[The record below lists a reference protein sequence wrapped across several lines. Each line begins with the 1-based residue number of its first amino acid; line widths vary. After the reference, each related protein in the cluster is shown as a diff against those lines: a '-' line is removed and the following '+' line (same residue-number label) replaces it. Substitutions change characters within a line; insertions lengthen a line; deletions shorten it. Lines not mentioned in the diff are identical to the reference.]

1 MDGYRKS
8 NKKTILLSVLIAVC
22 CLTLIAGATLAL
34 FSGNAKYPISVN
46 SGDIE
51 IETAVTLN
59 EAWRQGQNED
69 DRTVMDTK
77 DVTDGSIQVVD
88 EQDGSL
94 GTVSIGDPAA
104 GADADAVKEI
114 GLQGIGRGVGAR
126 FTLSITNKSSF
137 AIKYIAY
144 IDLCDSAFAQ
154 ELTVEGADGAFAEK
168 NGSSVVFTQT
178 SEGEAGWAYASAA
191 ADPEQGSALGT
202 VSFEISLPWDAATG
216 GSAELTLVI
225 EAVQSNAYTGNVSF
239 GGTEYETLGDALTA
253 AANSDETEA
262 TIYLGAGE
270 QEIPAD
276 VSGLEN
282 KSVTVMG
289 AGQNATTL
297 TGTYTVPAGGT
308 FTLANATLDS
318 AGETKAIS
326 SRNAD
331 YGDIVIDNA
340 TVNGGI
346 YLYKGSSDTSDNG
359 DVTVTD
365 STVNGK
371 ITYSNYVKTTADSAL
386 VVSDSTVTGGISYRG
401 TGNASVGT
409 QSTRSLSARVA
420 PNPQYSTVVIDN
432 VVSNSNLSFTN
443 VNVEITDTEISFVY
457 SNLPAILTV
466 SGGTANI
473 SGLTVDVDYNSEPI
487 RITQSMTF
495 SSGAQVEFTDCTID
509 IYHAR
514 TSDLRV
520 AGMSITGGSSVTLAG
535 NTRFTINGDQTVI
548 PGDYVMAFDLTSAST
563 LTLQDSV
570 QASVFRGAYLEKGS
584 TINVTDDAVLSAASH
599 AIEGNNLNGT
609 MNVNISGNAAVRSNG
624 STAIYMPNAGTIN
637 MTGGTIEGNWSGI
650 HAKVGNINISGGTV
664 RATGEKN
671 VVGASSEVNGGSGS
685 QSEGSAIV
693 LHSHLYAVTP
703 SSSNDYA
710 AAGATNALNVVIGE
724 SAVLESANWNPITY
738 YDWAKVEQE
747 VSIDSG
753 AYEVY
758 TVATNEA
765 ALRRLLANDG
775 NISSYGK
782 VLLNSDVTIQ
792 ETSLTISEGAT
803 ITLDL
808 NGKTIKGTNA
818 GSTIVNYGNLTVT
831 GEGFAYS
838 TDVAAQGR
846 HAIENYG
853 TLVIENGT
861 FGSNGSRGNALRNL
875 GSATVLGGNF
885 TACDNYVNSG
895 YAYAIA
901 NGSALYPEA
910 VMTIEAANVYGEM
923 NGAIA
928 SDGGVLTI
936 NGGKYVLGP
945 ESGQPSSRSCWNIAF
960 TSGSGAI
967 EINDGT
973 FIRNVNYEQAFL
985 RAYGE
990 NSRITVNGGT
1000 FEDLVRNYI
1009 LIEEIGSV
1017 EINGGLFKDLPV
1029 YKGGVTEIGTAEELK
1044 AFASIVNSGMDFAG
1058 STVILSSSIDIS
1070 GGEWTPIAAGTR
1082 DGNTYTA
1089 ESKTFSGTF
1098 DGNNNTIKGL
1108 TITQMPEG
1116 ASADYAFGLFGVVDG
1131 GTIKNLNLTDV
1142 NINLPSSECAG
1153 GVVGLLVNGGAV
1165 ENVTVSGN
1173 VTAGRGNAGIVGRM
1187 TVSGTIK
1194 DCVNEATI
1202 VGMLSRGNTAG
1213 IVGAAYYTAQGKEMT
1228 IENCTNNGAVT
1239 GLYGVGGIVGL
1250 SAANVSECKNYGEI
1264 TGNGASVGGIVGEQ
1278 QNYGSIKNSTNYA
1291 DIVNNTANTGAY
1303 GTGGIVGWVRYSGAA
1318 SAYPLKGIITV
1329 EGNRN
1334 EGDVTTGGASA
1345 GGIVGH
1351 VYNAAVVTNNVNT
1364 AAEIG
1369 SANFAAGIVGS
1380 IQVDDANSFLEDT
1393 YQIEIEYN
1401 ASTTATENIA
1411 GPCKDQ
1417 YAYNNLGDSS
1427 KLVFENNFASEDE
1440 LNGALENIA

>member
-59 EAWRQGQNED
+59 EAWLQGQNED
-69 DRTVMDTK
+69 DRTVMGTK

-88 EQDGSL
+88 EQGGSL

-126 FTLSITNKSSF
+126 FTLNITNKSSV
-137 AIKYIAY
+137 AMKYIAY
-144 IDLCDSAFAQ
+144 IDLGDSAFAQ

-318 AGETKAIS
+318 AGETNAIS

-346 YLYKGSSDTSDNG
+346 YLYKGSSDTSENG

-487 RITQSMTF
+487 MITQSMTF

-520 AGMSITGGSSVTLAG
+520 AGMNITGGSSVTLAG

-609 MNVNISGNAAVRSNG
+609 MNVNISGNATVRSNG

-758 TVATNEA
+758 TVATDKVS
-765 ALRRLLANDG
+765 LARIAD
-775 NISSYGK
+775 K
-782 VLLNSDVTIQ
+782 Q
-792 ETSLTISEGAT
+792 
-803 ITLDL
+803 IT
-808 NGKTIKGTNA
+808 T
-818 GSTIVNYGNLTVT
+818 
-831 GEGFAYS
+831 FAYS
-838 TDVAAQGR
+838 NILLNADITDVTEDSIRFYTEGQEVVFDLGGHTISGDDSTGNCIIRFRSHDADGSSNLTIQ
-846 HAIENYG
+846 
-853 TLVIENGT
+853 NGT
-861 FGSNGSRGNALRNL
+861 ISAESNTACAIIVSTDAGNLWLQDLEVNNCREYAVAIKVFDGNNKVYLDNVNVNSRVGGGLEVMSYAELRNCTFNQSGAYDHNSSNVAVSNNGVVNIYSGTYNADNEQGYATYIYNSGGTINIYGGTVAAASTAIRSDGDTFDNTASGNLNEYPEGAYINIYGGEFTGAIDCRGNTV
-875 GSATVLGGNF
+875 ATVHNAEGLKALAGASSISGNF
-885 TACDNYVNSG
+885 TLVDDS
-895 YAYAIA
+895 
-901 NGSALYPEA
+901 
-910 VMTIEAANVYGEM
+910 
-923 NGAIA
+923 
-928 SDGGVLTI
+928 
-936 NGGKYVLGP
+936 
-945 ESGQPSSRSCWNIAF
+945 
-960 TSGSGAI
+960 
-967 EINDGT
+967 
-973 FIRNVNYEQAFL
+973 
-985 RAYGE
+985 GE
-990 NSRITVNGGT
+990 NV
-1000 FEDLVRNYI
+1000 
-1009 LIEEIGSV
+1009 
-1017 EINGGLFKDLPV
+1017 
-1029 YKGGVTEIGTAEELK
+1029 
-1044 AFASIVNSGMDFAG
+1044 
-1058 STVILSSSIDIS
+1058 IDIS

-1202 VGMLSRGNTAG
+1202 VGMLSGGNTAG

-1228 IENCTNNGAVT
+1228 IEDCTNNGAVT

-1250 SAANVSECKNYGEI
+1250 SAAKVSGCENYGAI

-1278 QNYGSIKNSTNYA
+1278 QNYGSIKNCTNYA

-1334 EGDVTTGGASA
+1334 EGSVTTGGASA

-1393 YQIEIEYN
+1393 YQIEIENN
-1401 ASTTATENIA
+1401 ASTTAIENIT
-1411 GPCKDQ
+1411 GLCKDR

>member
-59 EAWRQGQNED
+59 EAWLQGQNED

-88 EQDGSL
+88 EQGGSL

-126 FTLSITNKSSF
+126 FTLSITNKSSV
-137 AIKYIAY
+137 AMKYIAY
-144 IDLCDSAFAQ
+144 IDLGDSAFAQ

-191 ADPEQGSALGT
+191 ADSEQGSALGT

-318 AGETKAIS
+318 AGETNAIS

-346 YLYKGSSDTSDNG
+346 YLYKGSSDTSENG

-457 SNLPAILTV
+457 SKLPAILTV

-473 SGLTVDVDYNSEPI
+473 SGLTVDVDYNSEPTM
-487 RITQSMTF
+487 ITQSMTF

-563 LTLQDSV
+563 LTLQDSA

-609 MNVNISGNAAVRSNG
+609 MNVNISGNATVRSNG

-637 MTGGTIEGNWSGI
+637 MTGGTVEGNWSGI

-724 SAVLESANWNPITY
+724 SAVLESADWNPITY

-758 TVATNEA
+758 TVATDKVS
-765 ALRRLLANDG
+765 LARIAD
-775 NISSYGK
+775 K
-782 VLLNSDVTIQ
+782 Q
-792 ETSLTISEGAT
+792 
-803 ITLDL
+803 IT
-808 NGKTIKGTNA
+808 T
-818 GSTIVNYGNLTVT
+818 
-831 GEGFAYS
+831 FAYS
-838 TDVAAQGR
+838 NILLNADITDVTEDSIRFYTEGQEVVFDLGGHTISGDDSTGNCIIRFRSHDADGSSNLTIQ
-846 HAIENYG
+846 
-853 TLVIENGT
+853 NGT
-861 FGSNGSRGNALRNL
+861 ISAESNTACAIIVSTDAGNLWLQDLEVNNCREYAVAIKVFDGNNKVYLDNVTVNSQVGGGLEVMSYAELRNCTFNQSGAYDHNSSNVAVSNNGVVNIYSGTYNADNEQGYATYIYNSGGTINIYGGTVAAASTAIRSDGDTFDNTASGNLNEYPEGAYINIYGGEFTGAIDCRGNTV
-875 GSATVLGGNF
+875 ATVHNAEGLKALAGASSISGNF
-885 TACDNYVNSG
+885 TLVDDS
-895 YAYAIA
+895 
-901 NGSALYPEA
+901 
-910 VMTIEAANVYGEM
+910 
-923 NGAIA
+923 
-928 SDGGVLTI
+928 
-936 NGGKYVLGP
+936 
-945 ESGQPSSRSCWNIAF
+945 
-960 TSGSGAI
+960 
-967 EINDGT
+967 
-973 FIRNVNYEQAFL
+973 
-985 RAYGE
+985 GE
-990 NSRITVNGGT
+990 NV
-1000 FEDLVRNYI
+1000 
-1009 LIEEIGSV
+1009 
-1017 EINGGLFKDLPV
+1017 
-1029 YKGGVTEIGTAEELK
+1029 
-1044 AFASIVNSGMDFAG
+1044 
-1058 STVILSSSIDIS
+1058 IDIS

-1250 SAANVSECKNYGEI
+1250 SSANVSECKNYGEI

-1334 EGDVTTGGASA
+1334 EGSITTGGASA

-1401 ASTTATENIA
+1401 ASTTAIENIT
-1411 GPCKDQ
+1411 GLCKDR
-1417 YAYNNLGDSS
+1417 YAYNNLGDSP

>member
-1 MDGYRKS
+1 MSFCYTTKGRAVAHTCAAAPGKFIYQQGALGPNGRRTCAVCRKNLRGGPPRETMRKAEEFIMDGYRKS

-88 EQDGSL
+88 EQGGSL

-126 FTLSITNKSSF
+126 FTLSITNKSSV
-137 AIKYIAY
+137 AMKYIAY
-144 IDLCDSAFAQ
+144 INLGDSAFAQ

-297 TGTYTVPAGGT
+297 TGTYTVPAGGSLTVENATVNGNIAANNGNVNLRNVTVNGAITSQSAAANT
-308 FTLANATLDS
+308 FTRALRTNAAQLAEVRLEGVTVNAESGDASATSAIYAKNAKLTLIDSSVNFTIGYEPAAADETAFCGVFVQDGTADIRNSDITVRSGSEKQINTRSRATGVYLNNTNTSLNGRDGTYEISNIENSTITVNSNFVYSGYPCFNDQALQLSTAEVRATDSTLNGGIGVGLFHDSKFTADGGAINALWYGISGNNMQGSAHIELTGGVSVKAEDVYNMKDNCAIYMPMQGTLKIDGATLE
-318 AGETKAIS
+318 GYTGIQVRLGTIE
-326 SRNAD
+326 
-331 YGDIVIDNA
+331 IDNA
-340 TVNGGI
+340 TVHAYGEKKIVTN
-346 YLYKGSSDTSDNG
+346 DN
-359 DVTVTD
+359 
-365 STVNGK
+365 
-371 ITYSNYVKTTADSAL
+371 
-386 VVSDSTVTGGISYRG
+386 
-401 TGNASVGT
+401 
-409 QSTRSLSARVA
+409 QST
-420 PNPQYSTVVIDN
+420 P
-432 VVSNSNLSFTN
+432 
-443 VNVEITDTEISFVY
+443 
-457 SNLPAILTV
+457 
-466 SGGTANI
+466 
-473 SGLTVDVDYNSEPI
+473 
-487 RITQSMTF
+487 
-495 SSGAQVEFTDCTID
+495 
-509 IYHAR
+509 
-514 TSDLRV
+514 
-520 AGMSITGGSSVTLAG
+520 
-535 NTRFTINGDQTVI
+535 
-548 PGDYVMAFDLTSAST
+548 
-563 LTLQDSV
+563 
-570 QASVFRGAYLEKGS
+570 
-584 TINVTDDAVLSAASH
+584 
-599 AIEGNNLNGT
+599 
-609 MNVNISGNAAVRSNG
+609 
-624 STAIYMPNAGTIN
+624 
-637 MTGGTIEGNWSGI
+637 
-650 HAKVGNINISGGTV
+650 
-664 RATGEKN
+664 
-671 VVGASSEVNGGSGS
+671 
-685 QSEGSAIV
+685 EGSALLISSHAYNFTT
-693 LHSHLYAVTP
+693 HSDMSP
-703 SSSNDYA
+703 
-710 AAGATNALNVVIGE
+710 AGYTDPMDGDNSLSVVIGE

-765 ALRRLLANDG
+765 ALRRLFANDG

-1082 DGNTYTA
+1082 GGNTYTA

-1131 GTIKNLNLTDV
+1131 GTIKNLNLPT
-1142 NINLPSSECAG
+1142 
-1153 GVVGLLVNGGAV
+1153 
-1165 ENVTVSGN
+1165 
-1173 VTAGRGNAGIVGRM
+1173 
-1187 TVSGTIK
+1187 
-1194 DCVNEATI
+1194 
-1202 VGMLSRGNTAG
+1202 
-1213 IVGAAYYTAQGKEMT
+1213 
-1228 IENCTNNGAVT
+1228 
-1239 GLYGVGGIVGL
+1239 
-1250 SAANVSECKNYGEI
+1250 
-1264 TGNGASVGGIVGEQ
+1264 
-1278 QNYGSIKNSTNYA
+1278 
-1291 DIVNNTANTGAY
+1291 
-1303 GTGGIVGWVRYSGAA
+1303 
-1318 SAYPLKGIITV
+1318 
-1329 EGNRN
+1329 
-1334 EGDVTTGGASA
+1334 
-1345 GGIVGH
+1345 
-1351 VYNAAVVTNNVNT
+1351 
-1364 AAEIG
+1364 
-1369 SANFAAGIVGS
+1369 
-1380 IQVDDANSFLEDT
+1380 
-1393 YQIEIEYN
+1393 
-1401 ASTTATENIA
+1401 
-1411 GPCKDQ
+1411 
-1417 YAYNNLGDSS
+1417 
-1427 KLVFENNFASEDE
+1427 
-1440 LNGALENIA
+1440 

>member
-88 EQDGSL
+88 EQGGSL

-126 FTLSITNKSSF
+126 FTLSITNKSSV
-137 AIKYIAY
+137 AMKYIAY
-144 IDLCDSAFAQ
+144 INLGDSAFAQ

-318 AGETKAIS
+318 AGETNAIS

-457 SNLPAILTV
+457 SKLPAILTV

-563 LTLQDSV
+563 LTLQDSA

-609 MNVNISGNAAVRSNG
+609 MNVNISGNATVRSNG

-758 TVATNEA
+758 TVATDKVS
-765 ALRRLLANDG
+765 LARIAD
-775 NISSYGK
+775 K
-782 VLLNSDVTIQ
+782 Q
-792 ETSLTISEGAT
+792 
-803 ITLDL
+803 IT
-808 NGKTIKGTNA
+808 T
-818 GSTIVNYGNLTVT
+818 
-831 GEGFAYS
+831 FAYS
-838 TDVAAQGR
+838 NILLNADITDVTEDSIRFYTEGQEVVFDLGGHTISGDDSTGNCIIRFRSHDADGSSNLTIQ
-846 HAIENYG
+846 
-853 TLVIENGT
+853 NGT
-861 FGSNGSRGNALRNL
+861 ISAESNTACAIIVSTDAGNLWLQDLEVNNCREYAVAIKVFDGNNKVYLDNVNVNSRVGGGLEVMSYAELRNCTFNQSGAYDHNSSNVAVSNNGVVNIYSGTYNADNEQGYATYIYNSGGTINIYGGTVAAASTAIRSDGDTFDNTASGNLNEYPEGAYINIYGGEFTGAIDCRGNTV
-875 GSATVLGGNF
+875 ATVHNAEGLKALAGASSISGNF
-885 TACDNYVNSG
+885 TLVDDS
-895 YAYAIA
+895 
-901 NGSALYPEA
+901 
-910 VMTIEAANVYGEM
+910 
-923 NGAIA
+923 
-928 SDGGVLTI
+928 
-936 NGGKYVLGP
+936 
-945 ESGQPSSRSCWNIAF
+945 
-960 TSGSGAI
+960 
-967 EINDGT
+967 
-973 FIRNVNYEQAFL
+973 
-985 RAYGE
+985 GE
-990 NSRITVNGGT
+990 NV
-1000 FEDLVRNYI
+1000 
-1009 LIEEIGSV
+1009 
-1017 EINGGLFKDLPV
+1017 
-1029 YKGGVTEIGTAEELK
+1029 
-1044 AFASIVNSGMDFAG
+1044 
-1058 STVILSSSIDIS
+1058 IDIS

-1082 DGNTYTA
+1082 GGNTYTA

-1153 GVVGLLVNGGAV
+1153 GVVGLLVNGGTV

-1202 VGMLSRGNTAG
+1202 VGLLSGGNTAG
-1213 IVGAAYYTAQGKEMT
+1213 IVGAAYYTAEGKEMT
-1228 IENCTNNGAVT
+1228 IVNCTNNGAVT

-1250 SAANVSECKNYGEI
+1250 SAANVSGCENYGAI
-1264 TGNGASVGGIVGEQ
+1264 TGNSASVGGIVGEQ
-1278 QNYGSIKNSTNYA
+1278 QNYGSIKNCTNYA
-1291 DIVNNTANTGAY
+1291 DIVNHTANTGAY

-1334 EGDVTTGGASA
+1334 EGSVTTGGASA

-1351 VYNAAVVTNNVNT
+1351 VYNAAVVTNNVST

-1380 IQVDDANSFLEDT
+1380 IQVDDDNSFLEDT
-1393 YQIEIEYN
+1393 YRIEIEYN
-1401 ASTTATENIA
+1401 ASTTATENIT

>member
-59 EAWRQGQNED
+59 EAWLQGQNED

-88 EQDGSL
+88 EQGGSL

-126 FTLSITNKSSF
+126 FTLSITNKSSV
-137 AIKYIAY
+137 AMKYIAY
-144 IDLCDSAFAQ
+144 IDLGDSAFAQ

-239 GGTEYETLGDALTA
+239 GGTEYETLGDALAA

-318 AGETKAIS
+318 AGETNAIS

-359 DVTVTD
+359 DVAVTD

-487 RITQSMTF
+487 MITQSMTF

-520 AGMSITGGSSVTLAG
+520 AGMNITGGSSVTLAG

-563 LTLQDSV
+563 LTLQDSA

-609 MNVNISGNAAVRSNG
+609 MNVNISGNATVRSNG

-671 VVGASSEVNGGSGS
+671 VVGANSEVNGGSGS

-758 TVATNEA
+758 TVATDKVS
-765 ALRRLLANDG
+765 LARIAD
-775 NISSYGK
+775 K
-782 VLLNSDVTIQ
+782 Q
-792 ETSLTISEGAT
+792 
-803 ITLDL
+803 IT
-808 NGKTIKGTNA
+808 T
-818 GSTIVNYGNLTVT
+818 
-831 GEGFAYS
+831 FAYS
-838 TDVAAQGR
+838 NILLNADITDVTEDSIRFYTEGQEVVFDLGGHTISGDDSTGNCIIRFRSHDADGSSNLTIQ
-846 HAIENYG
+846 
-853 TLVIENGT
+853 NGT
-861 FGSNGSRGNALRNL
+861 ISAESNTACAIIVSTDAGNLWLQDLEVNNCREYAVAIKVFDGNNKVYLDNVNVNSRVGGGLEVMSYAELRNCTFNQSGAYDHNSSNVAVSNNGVVNIYSGTYNADNEQGYATYIYNSGGTINIYGGTVAAASTAIRSDGDTFDNTASGNLNEYPEGAYINIYGGEFTGAIDCRGNTV
-875 GSATVLGGNF
+875 ATVHNAEGLKALAGASSISGNF
-885 TACDNYVNSG
+885 TLVDDS
-895 YAYAIA
+895 
-901 NGSALYPEA
+901 
-910 VMTIEAANVYGEM
+910 
-923 NGAIA
+923 
-928 SDGGVLTI
+928 
-936 NGGKYVLGP
+936 
-945 ESGQPSSRSCWNIAF
+945 
-960 TSGSGAI
+960 
-967 EINDGT
+967 
-973 FIRNVNYEQAFL
+973 
-985 RAYGE
+985 GE
-990 NSRITVNGGT
+990 NV
-1000 FEDLVRNYI
+1000 
-1009 LIEEIGSV
+1009 
-1017 EINGGLFKDLPV
+1017 
-1029 YKGGVTEIGTAEELK
+1029 
-1044 AFASIVNSGMDFAG
+1044 
-1058 STVILSSSIDIS
+1058 IDIS

-1142 NINLPSSECAG
+1142 NINLPSSECAS
-1153 GVVGLLVNGGAV
+1153 GVVGLLVNGGTV

-1202 VGMLSRGNTAG
+1202 VGMLSGGNTAG
-1213 IVGAAYYTAQGKEMT
+1213 IVGAAYYTAEGKEMT

-1250 SAANVSECKNYGEI
+1250 SAAKVSGCENYGAI

-1278 QNYGSIKNSTNYA
+1278 QNYGSIKNCINYK
-1291 DIVNNTANTGAY
+1291 DVVNKTANTGAY

-1334 EGDVTTGGASA
+1334 EGSVTTGGASA

-1380 IQVDDANSFLEDT
+1380 IQVDDDNSFLEDT
-1393 YQIEIEYN
+1393 YRIEIEYN
-1401 ASTTATENIA
+1401 ASTTATENIT

>member
-88 EQDGSL
+88 EQGGSL

-126 FTLSITNKSSF
+126 FTLSITNKSSV
-137 AIKYIAY
+137 AMKYIAY
-144 IDLCDSAFAQ
+144 INLGDSAFAQ

-318 AGETKAIS
+318 AGETNAIS

-346 YLYKGSSDTSDNG
+346 YLYKGSSDTSENG

-520 AGMSITGGSSVTLAG
+520 AGMNITGGSSVTLAG

-609 MNVNISGNAAVRSNG
+609 MNVNISGNATVRSNG

-637 MTGGTIEGNWSGI
+637 MTGGTVEGNWSGI

-758 TVATNEA
+758 TVATDKVS
-765 ALRRLLANDG
+765 LARIAD
-775 NISSYGK
+775 K
-782 VLLNSDVTIQ
+782 Q
-792 ETSLTISEGAT
+792 
-803 ITLDL
+803 IT
-808 NGKTIKGTNA
+808 T
-818 GSTIVNYGNLTVT
+818 
-831 GEGFAYS
+831 FAYS
-838 TDVAAQGR
+838 NILLNADITDVTEDSIRFYTEGQEVVFDLGGHTISGDDSTGNCIIRFRSHDADGSSNLTIQ
-846 HAIENYG
+846 
-853 TLVIENGT
+853 NGT
-861 FGSNGSRGNALRNL
+861 ISAESNTACAIIVSTDAGNLWLQDLEVNNCREYAVAIKVFDGNNKVYLDNVTVNSQVGGGLEVMSYAELRNCTFNQSGAYDHNSSNVAVSNNGVVNIYSGTYNADNEQGYATYIYNSGGTINIYGGTVAAASTAIRSDGDTFDNTASGNLNEYPEGAYINIYGGEFTGAIDCRGNTV
-875 GSATVLGGNF
+875 ATVHNAEGLKALAGASSISGNF
-885 TACDNYVNSG
+885 TLVDDS
-895 YAYAIA
+895 
-901 NGSALYPEA
+901 
-910 VMTIEAANVYGEM
+910 
-923 NGAIA
+923 
-928 SDGGVLTI
+928 
-936 NGGKYVLGP
+936 
-945 ESGQPSSRSCWNIAF
+945 
-960 TSGSGAI
+960 
-967 EINDGT
+967 
-973 FIRNVNYEQAFL
+973 
-985 RAYGE
+985 GE
-990 NSRITVNGGT
+990 NV
-1000 FEDLVRNYI
+1000 
-1009 LIEEIGSV
+1009 
-1017 EINGGLFKDLPV
+1017 
-1029 YKGGVTEIGTAEELK
+1029 
-1044 AFASIVNSGMDFAG
+1044 
-1058 STVILSSSIDIS
+1058 IDIS

-1153 GVVGLLVNGGAV
+1153 GVVGLLVNGGTV

-1250 SAANVSECKNYGEI
+1250 SSANVSECKNYGEI

-1393 YQIEIEYN
+1393 YQIEIENN
-1401 ASTTATENIA
+1401 ASTTAIENIT
-1411 GPCKDQ
+1411 GLCKDR
-1417 YAYNNLGDSS
+1417 YAYNNLGDSP

>member
-69 DRTVMDTK
+69 DRTVMDAK

-88 EQDGSL
+88 EQGGSL

-114 GLQGIGRGVGAR
+114 GLQDIGRGVGAR
-126 FTLSITNKSSF
+126 FTLNITNKSSV
-137 AIKYIAY
+137 AMKYIAY
-144 IDLCDSAFAQ
+144 IDLGDSAFAQ

-318 AGETKAIS
+318 AGETNAIS

-346 YLYKGSSDTSDNG
+346 YLYKGSSDTSENG

-473 SGLTVDVDYNSEPI
+473 SGLTVDVDYNSEPTM
-487 RITQSMTF
+487 ITQSMTF

-563 LTLQDSV
+563 LTLQDSA

-609 MNVNISGNAAVRSNG
+609 MNVNISGNATVRSNG

-758 TVATNEA
+758 TVATDKVS
-765 ALRRLLANDG
+765 LARIAD
-775 NISSYGK
+775 K
-782 VLLNSDVTIQ
+782 Q
-792 ETSLTISEGAT
+792 
-803 ITLDL
+803 IT
-808 NGKTIKGTNA
+808 T
-818 GSTIVNYGNLTVT
+818 
-831 GEGFAYS
+831 FAYS
-838 TDVAAQGR
+838 NILLNADITDVTEDSIRFYTEGQEVVFDLGGHTISGDDSTGNCIIRFRSHDADGSSNLTIQ
-846 HAIENYG
+846 
-853 TLVIENGT
+853 NGT
-861 FGSNGSRGNALRNL
+861 ISAESNTACAIIVSTDAGNLWLQDLEVNNCREYAVAIKVFDGNNKVYLDNVTVNSQVGGGLEVMSYAELRNCTFNQSGAYDHNSSNVAVSNNGVVNIYSGTYNADNEQGYATYIYNSGGTINIYGGTVAAASTAIRSDGDTFDNTASGNLNEYPEGAYINIYGGEFTGAIDCRGNTV
-875 GSATVLGGNF
+875 ATVHNAEGLKALAGASSISGNF
-885 TACDNYVNSG
+885 TLVDDS
-895 YAYAIA
+895 
-901 NGSALYPEA
+901 
-910 VMTIEAANVYGEM
+910 
-923 NGAIA
+923 
-928 SDGGVLTI
+928 
-936 NGGKYVLGP
+936 
-945 ESGQPSSRSCWNIAF
+945 
-960 TSGSGAI
+960 
-967 EINDGT
+967 
-973 FIRNVNYEQAFL
+973 
-985 RAYGE
+985 GE
-990 NSRITVNGGT
+990 NV
-1000 FEDLVRNYI
+1000 
-1009 LIEEIGSV
+1009 
-1017 EINGGLFKDLPV
+1017 
-1029 YKGGVTEIGTAEELK
+1029 
-1044 AFASIVNSGMDFAG
+1044 
-1058 STVILSSSIDIS
+1058 IDIS

-1202 VGMLSRGNTAG
+1202 VGMLSDGNTAG

-1278 QNYGSIKNSTNYA
+1278 QNYGSIKNCTNYA

-1334 EGDVTTGGASA
+1334 EGSVTTGGASA

-1380 IQVDDANSFLEDT
+1380 IQVDDDNSFLEDT
-1393 YQIEIEYN
+1393 YRIKIAYN